1 MSNQSFFG
9 GTGVTNN
16 QTDAIEASVNNAAAS
31 EAAALVSKNTAAN
44 TNDSTVPAEGLEMA
58 SPETIQKG
66 VI

>member
-31 EAAALVSKNTAAN
+31 EAATLRFCHLQVRATSLQSA
-44 TNDSTVPAEGLEMA
+44 VPAF
-58 SPETIQKG
+58 
-66 VI
+66 